1 MKLDK
6 SRADF
11 QTTQRL
17 HRLERV
23 KQFRQPSRLS
33 NNDDDDGDGGD
44 DDNEGGGG
52 YGGYGG
58 TGFEFERGRTASVT
72 TQSSTLS
79 FSTHRGSRGVV
90 VERLA
95 QQLDQVRFSVYSV
108 LEIYLFYCVSQ
119 CTRDL
124 FYCISQ
130 CTRLFFLL
138 IQYLDSIIR
147 ITF

>member
-95 QQLDQVRFSVYSV
+95 QQLDQVRLSVY
-108 LEIYLFYCVSQ
+108 YRDLFYCVSQ

-124 FYCISQ
+124 F
-130 CTRLFFLL
+130 LL
-138 IQYLDSIIR
+138 IQYLDSIIQ
-147 ITF
+147 IHSC